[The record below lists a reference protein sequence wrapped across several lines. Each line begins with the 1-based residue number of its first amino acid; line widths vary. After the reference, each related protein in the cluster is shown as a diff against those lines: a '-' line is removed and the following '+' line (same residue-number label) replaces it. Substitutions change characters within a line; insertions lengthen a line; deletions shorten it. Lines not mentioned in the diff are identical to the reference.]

1 MITVVRSCE
10 VSFDVWEQPNIDG
23 KAGGKHDWTSL
34 LGADKKIVF
43 DALPDKMMS
52 FLRRETSDTI
62 VKLWKHFNQSY
73 KIVNNW
79 PPEHNPEDF
88 FIRAKEWINCFLQ
101 LYGKRKGYAKSKVT
115 PYMPIMVAHIH
126 SFFELYHSVKIF
138 NSQEVDRNNNM
149 ARGVI
154 LQKFN
159 KCDSAGDIL
168 CQGQRLWE
176 LRVCEK
182 DACSYVKR

>member
-1 MITVVRSCE
+1 MIKVVRSCE
-10 VSFDVWEQPNIDG
+10 VSFDVWKQPNTDG

-88 FIRAKEWINCFLQ
+88 
-101 LYGKRKGYAKSKVT
+101 
-115 PYMPIMVAHIH
+115 
-126 SFFELYHSVKIF
+126 YHS
-138 NSQEVDRNNNM
+138 SQGMDQLFL
-149 ARGVI
+149 AI
-154 LQKFN
+154 K
-159 KCDSAGDIL
+159 
-168 CQGQRLWE
+168 W
-176 LRVCEK
+176 
-182 DACSYVKR
+182 